1 MVFVTT
7 ADGSKGIEGISYD
20 TLKKSTRDAARDLKK
35 VLESVENIIGESKSA
50 EPTPSPTPSE
60 GEKKAEGNLAEIQT
74 WTNDAGTAIQAA
86 VKKIDGESVIFIMNG
101 REVSYPL
108 AKLSADSQA
117 KLKGLA
123 AN

>member
-7 ADGSKGIEGISYD
+7 ADGSKGIEGIPYSVLKED
-20 TLKKSTRDAARDLKK
+20 TRGAARDLKK
-35 VLESVENIIGESKSA
+35 VLETTENILGESKAA
-50 EPTPSPTPSE
+50 EPSPSPSTTE
-60 GEKKAEGNLAEIQT
+60 VEKKAEGNLAETQS

-86 VKKIDGESVIFIMNG
+86 VKKIDGENVIFIMNG
-101 REVSYPL
+101 REVSYPM

-123 AN
+123 GN